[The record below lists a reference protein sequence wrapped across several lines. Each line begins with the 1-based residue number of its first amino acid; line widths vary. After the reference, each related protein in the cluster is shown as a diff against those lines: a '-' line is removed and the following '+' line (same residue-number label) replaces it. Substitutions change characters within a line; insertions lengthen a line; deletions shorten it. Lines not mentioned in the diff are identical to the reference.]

1 MSETVTALMWFVA
14 VVAAIPLVLWLLKRT
29 PLGAGGGGL
38 LRHVAVLPLSGSQRV
53 VTIEVGQG
61 DTRRWL
67 VLGVTPHSISTL
79 HTMAP
84 QGEAAPGGADAD
96 RDLRA
101 TAVAPAQGRGTQQRR
116 AAEPLRP
123 AAAAGCARAWPS
135 RLVGILGRGARSRA
149 PRCR

>member
-29 PLGAGGGGL
+29 PLGAGGAGGL
-38 LRHVAVLPLSGSQRV
+38 LRHVAALPLSGSQRV

-61 DTRRWL
+61 DARRWL

-84 QGEAAPGGADAD
+84 QGEAAPAAPTPN
-96 RDLRA
+96 A
-101 TAVAPAQGRGTQQRR
+101 TFAQ
-116 AAEPLRP
+116 LL
-123 AAAAGCARAWPS
+123 S
-135 RLVGILGRGARSRA
+135 RLRGDEGRSGDER
-149 PRCR
+149 